1 MELEIDELLGLPAHP
16 LIVHAVIALV
26 PAAALVTIVAAL
38 WPAARRR
45 IGWLGVVLAAAALVS
60 VWMAQGSGEKLED
73 QVEET
78 QLVEEHTGM
87 GEQLLV
93 PTIALLA
100 GALLVTA
107 VGTRDERPEL
117 APAPSSVGSRP
128 RGASAVGV
136 VVGVLAIA
144 ASGVAVAQVYR
155 IGHSG
160 AKAVWDG
167 TGEDGDD

>member
-87 GEQLLV
+87 GSSSSS
-93 PTIALLA
+93 P
-100 GALLVTA
+100 
-107 VGTRDERPEL
+107 
-117 APAPSSVGSRP
+117 PSPSWR
-128 RGASAVGV
+128 
-136 VVGVLAIA
+136 
-144 ASGVAVAQVYR
+144 
-155 IGHSG
+155 
-160 AKAVWDG
+160 
-167 TGEDGDD
+167 